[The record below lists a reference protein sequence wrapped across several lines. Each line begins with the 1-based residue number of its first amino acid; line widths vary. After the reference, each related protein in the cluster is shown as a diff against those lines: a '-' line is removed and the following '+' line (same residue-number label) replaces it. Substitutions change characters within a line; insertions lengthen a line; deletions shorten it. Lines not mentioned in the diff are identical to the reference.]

1 MSGLSD
7 LLTYQLTSM
16 FQSLFRTDENIMF
29 FWLIALL
36 IIEIITLGLTTIWF
50 AAGAFISFVA
60 AWLGAPLGVQLA
72 VFFIVS
78 FVLLIFTRPVVQ
90 KRLNNSRARTNVNSM
105 IGKEGRVIEDID
117 NFNETGR
124 IIVDGME

>member
-7 LLTYQLTSM
+7 LLTYPLTSM

-29 FWLIALL
+29 FWLIALVALL

-72 VFFIVS
+72 VFFYCLFRVAYFYQTGCS
-78 FVLLIFTRPVVQ
+78 EASEQFAGEDECQQYDR
-90 KRLNNSRARTNVNSM
+90 
-105 IGKEGRVIEDID
+105 EGRQSDR
-117 NFNETGR
+117 GYR
-124 IIVDGME
+124 QL

>member
-29 FWLIALL
+29 FWLIALVALL

-78 FVLLIFTRPVVQ
+78 FVLLILPD
-90 KRLNNSRARTNVNSM
+90 RLFRSV
-105 IGKEGRVIEDID
+105 
-117 NFNETGR
+117 
-124 IIVDGME
+124 